1 MKQVYE
7 SKKERLR
14 MAKVTKDE
22 QARLSG
28 AEWMLR
34 LVKENG
40 IEAAEEELKMRG
52 GTGWPLRVK
61 KKDLEDFEQ
70 GCKENAVATITTLAS
85 ITLRDEF
92 GFGKERIKR
101 LEQYPKGLGPTDE
114 RIAQHLTDQQPIEK
128 ITFSAYD
135 TEQFVQALEQTGRKK
150 ILIAGIETHICVYQT
165 AAHLLANGYEVEVL
179 VDCVSSRTAGNREV
193 GIQKM
198 IQLGANIPQDIIIDH

>member
-1 MKQVYE
+1 ML
-7 SKKERLR
+7 KKEEVVLVLIDIQGKLAQIVDESEFIVNNIATVVQG
-14 MAKVTKDE
+14 AK
-22 QARLSG
+22 LF
-28 AEWMLR
+28 
-34 LVKENG
+34 
-40 IEAAEEELKMRG
+40 ELPIL
-52 GTGWPLRVK
+52 W
-61 KKDLEDFEQ
+61 
-70 GCKENAVATITTLAS
+70 
-85 ITLRDEF
+85 
-92 GFGKERIKR
+92 

-198 IQLGANIPQDIIIDH
+198 IQLGANITSVEMALFEMQQIAKGDSFKSISKLVK